1 MDRRL
6 VWLGT
11 RKRVAAEGHL
21 THCCSTAAA
30 RVGPFHKYCTKYEI
44 SFSLCYQASIGFNE
58 INIHRAKGVDFLWA
72 VLEGSVFVCI
82 SHRHQNL
89 ESWSWICPLGKTNR
103 NDKMQQQLSIGYA
116 DYALVNSEDDG
127 DKRLYR
133 KQQVVGICD
142 PRSSFLSSSSLLLLL
157 PHYYILPLPPTLHTS
172 FCSAYRFPPEAPSTQ
187 CVPSPPPSTDIKE
200 TLSASSPAPPS
211 YSVSLYSSDCIDFW
225 TLWKYQ
231 RPIPKNI
238 HFLHIINPCA
248 NLCGVLTYLTFVTF
262 LYTDKSLELNI
273 LHQNKMKNTQ
283 KYPIKSEICTFRIKS
298 GKQITS
304 FYTNAA
310 CDKYQVWV

>member
-44 SFSLCYQASIGFNE
+44 SFSLCYQARIGFNE

-72 VLEGSVFVCI
+72 VLEGAVFVCI

-116 DYALVNSEDDG
+116 DYGLVNSEDDG

-142 PRSSFLSSSSLLLLL
+142 PRSCFLSSSSLLLPQTLTL
-157 PHYYILPLPPTLHTS
+157 QIIPTNSYYYTLH
-172 FCSAYRFPPEAPSTQ
+172 
-187 CVPSPPPSTDIKE
+187 
-200 TLSASSPAPPS
+200 
-211 YSVSLYSSDCIDFW
+211 
-225 TLWKYQ
+225 
-231 RPIPKNI
+231 
-238 HFLHIINPCA
+238 
-248 NLCGVLTYLTFVTF
+248 
-262 LYTDKSLELNI
+262 
-273 LHQNKMKNTQ
+273 
-283 KYPIKSEICTFRIKS
+283 RIWI
-298 GKQITS
+298 QITVKIS
-304 FYTNAA
+304 A
-310 CDKYQVWV
+310 K